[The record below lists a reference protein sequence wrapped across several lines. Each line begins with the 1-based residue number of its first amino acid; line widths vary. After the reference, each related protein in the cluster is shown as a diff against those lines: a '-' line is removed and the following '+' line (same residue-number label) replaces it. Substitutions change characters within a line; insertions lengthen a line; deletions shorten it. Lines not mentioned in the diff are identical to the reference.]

1 VNLGSRG
8 SISES
13 QKLAIRYDT
22 GIALSHRNDSHDT
35 VALRYRGTICTV
47 FPMTRTVSYDT
58 YLVSYDTNLYGWD
71 DLEIPSF
78 GKMNYNPLVSPDAAH
93 VMM

>member
-1 VNLGSRG
+1 VREKVKEGKGDQQRKRRSRIRREKVNLGSRG

-58 YLVSYDTNLYGWD
+58 YLVSYDTNLYD
-71 DLEIPSF
+71 
-78 GKMNYNPLVSPDAAH
+78 Y
-93 VMM
+93 